1 MGFIDEIKK
10 IIATDYQY
18 VYTENGAKVYSS
30 TGSALLDLNYAV
42 SSLRS
47 ADAAEVVTRFAKAF
61 AEDREL
67 SVKWLFF
74 AGDVRK
80 GMGERRLFKCCL
92 WYLSEIE
99 PDMTR
104 RLLPLIAEYT
114 RWDNLFVLLY
124 GALASDVCTLVKA
137 RLEADEESMKKGEP
151 ASLLAKWLP
160 SVQTKNED
168 DKRALDV
175 LLASLGLK
183 KSEYRKRL
191 SALRSYL
198 KITERLMSDGD
209 WDKIDYSAV
218 PSKANLAYADAFF
231 KHDEERRQAFLRA
244 LNSGE
249 EKINAEVIYPYEIIH
264 RYFSIGNRRSLLY
277 GNSGFKKALKDAT
290 LENLWR
296 SLPDY
301 VNGGN
306 GTLCVLDGSGSMF
319 SWIGKSEVTAFEVAL
334 SVSLYF
340 AERVTGEFKDKFITF
355 SETPKAVDLSH
366 CSCLL
371 EKAIVACG
379 YSEVADTNIEAVFDL
394 ILSAAVACKNKDDV
408 PDNILI
414 LSDMEF
420 NDCACDDKGNRV
432 YDGAALFDV
441 IADKYAAAGVK
452 MPRLIF
458 WNINSRTIGVPVR
471 VNEKGLAFV
480 SGFSPSVCKMVLSS
494 ELDPLKCLTDVL
506 NGERYLPVERA
517 FKGI

>member
-10 IIATDYQY
+10 VIATDYQY
-18 VYTENGAKVYSS
+18 TYTENGAKVYSS
-30 TGSALLDLNYAV
+30 TGSALLDLNYAT

-47 ADAAEVVTRFAKAF
+47 ADVAEVIARFAKAF
-61 AEDREL
+61 AEAREL
-67 SVKWLFF
+67 AFKWLFF

-92 WYLSEIE
+92 WYLSEVE

-114 RWDNLFVLLY
+114 RWDNLFVLLH
-124 GALASDVCTLVKA
+124 GALASDVCALIKA
-137 RLEADEESMKKGEP
+137 RLEADEDAMRKGEP

-160 SVQTKNED
+160 SVQTKNQD
-168 DKRALDV
+168 DKAALEV
-175 LLASLGLK
+175 LLAYFGLK

-198 KITERLMSDGD
+198 KITERLMSDGK

-218 PSKANLAYADAFF
+218 PSKANLTYSNAFF
-231 KHDEERRQAFLRA
+231 NHDEERRQDFLRK
-244 LNSGE
+244 LNAGE
-249 EKINAEVIYPYEIIH
+249 EKINAEVLFPYEILH
-264 RYFSIGNRRSLLY
+264 RYFSGAKRSLLY
-277 GNSGFKKALKDAT
+277 GNNYFNKMLKDVT
-290 LENLWR
+290 IENLWR

-301 VNGGN
+301 VNGGK

-319 SWIGKSEVTAFEVAL
+319 SFVGKTELFAYEVAL
-334 SVSLYF
+334 SISLYF
-340 AERVTGEFKDKFITF
+340 AERATGEFKDKFITF
-355 SETPKAVDLSH
+355 SEEPRLVDLSG

-371 EKAIVACG
+371 EKAVVTCD

-394 ILSAAVACKNKDDV
+394 ILSAALACKNPSDV

-414 LSDMEF
+414 ISDMEF
-420 NDCACDDKGNRV
+420 NDCACNDKGDRV
-432 YDGAALFDV
+432 LDDAVLFDV

-458 WNINSRTIGVPVR
+458 WNINSRTKGVPVR

-494 ELDPLKCLTDVL
+494 ELDPLKCLTDIL
-506 NGERYLPVERA
+506 NGERYLPVEKA
-517 FKGI
+517 FKGV